1 MDLFKVGDYYVNR
14 IVNSQSKNNLNKDG
28 AGNLNLNEQDRIK
41 ALLLDKN
48 TTSTISMCATQS
60 DLLEHE
66 IYLVDTVENADRDIM
81 RHLKCLVYVKPTDES
96 IECLV
101 RELANPKY
109 GEYHLFFSNKISKDQ
124 LERLAEADDIET
136 VVKVEE
142 IFQDYQ
148 ILNEHL
154 FSLDLNPSRIL
165 AEGALIWDEFYLQ
178 ECTSNM
184 VSLLLSLKIRPGV
197 IRYDSGSKASL
208 SLAKAIEREIKKDEK
223 QLFDF
228 ASDPSAPPTLI
239 ILDRNDDPLTPLLQP
254 WTYQSMIHEY
264 IGVKRNMVD
273 LSQVPNIDKDL
284 EKVTLSSKQD
294 IFFRDT
300 MYLNFGELGDKVKQ
314 YVSNYKDKSKL
325 NSSINSIDDIKE
337 FIEKYPEIKKLS
349 GNVSKH
355 MALVGELDRQL
366 KERDIWELSEVE
378 QNLAVHKDSAEDY
391 SSVLRLL
398 QNPKL
403 SPYYKLKLACIY
415 MIRYDE
421 IHSDNN
427 TKNMEKISQIVDILK
442 DFLPIEDINYLH
454 KFRNFYLGRIKANKN
469 DETVETRGK
478 DDLLTELAKKFNTR
492 MDLHRN
498 KNQSHPGSDNVYMQ
512 HIPKLSQLLSDLSKN
527 NLSEQK
533 YKCLIRPSGGNN
545 NAPNRLPPTQDV
557 VIFVV
562 GGVTLEESRFINQFN
577 KAMDN
582 NRMRVIL
589 GGTSILSTNDF
600 LNSLR

>member
-14 IVNSQSKNNLNKDG
+14 IVNSQSKTTLNKDG
-28 AGNLNLNEQDRIK
+28 TGNLSLNEQDRIK
-41 ALLLDKN
+41 VLLLDKN

-66 IYLVDTVENADRDIM
+66 IYLVDTIENADRDIM

-96 IECLV
+96 IDCLV
-101 RELANPKY
+101 RELSNPKY
-109 GEYHLFFSNKISKDQ
+109 GEYHLFFNNKISKDQ

-154 FSLDLNPSRIL
+154 FSLDLNPNRIL
-165 AEGALIWDEFYLQ
+165 AEGSLIWDEFYLQ

-184 VSLLLSLKIRPGV
+184 ISVLLSLKIRPGV
-197 IRYDSGSKASL
+197 IRYDSASKASL
-208 SLAKAIEREIKKDEK
+208 SLAKSIEKEIKKDEK

-228 ASDPSAPPTLI
+228 AYDPSAPSTLI
-239 ILDRNDDPLTPLLQP
+239 ILDRNDDPMTPLLQP

-264 IGVKRNMVD
+264 IGIKRNMVD
-273 LSQVPNIDKDL
+273 LSKVPNIDKDL

-294 IFFRDT
+294 TFFCDT

-314 YVSNYKDKSKL
+314 YVSNYKDKSKV

-403 SPYYKLKLACIY
+403 NPYYKLKLACIY
-415 MIRYDE
+415 MLRYDE
-421 IHSDNN
+421 IHFDNN
-427 TKNMEKISQIVDILK
+427 TKNVEKISQMVEILK
-442 DFLPIEDINYLH
+442 NFLPIEDINYLH
-454 KFRNFYLGRIKANKN
+454 KFRNFYLGKIKSNKN
-469 DETVETRGK
+469 SENVETQGK

-512 HIPKLSQLLSDLSKN
+512 HIPKLSLLLSDLSKN

-533 YKCLIRPSGGNN
+533 YKCLIRPSGGSNN
-545 NAPNRLPPTQDV
+545 TPNQLPPAQDV
-557 VIFVV
+557 VIFIV

-577 KAMDN
+577 KAMGN

-589 GGTSILSTNDF
+589 GGTSILSTKDF
-600 LNSLR
+600 LESLR

>member
-1 MDLFKVGDYYVNR
+1 MDLFKVGDYYVDR
-14 IVNSQSKNNLNKDG
+14 IVKSQSKNSLNKDG
-28 AGNLNLNEQDRIK
+28 PGNINLNEQDRIK
-41 ALLLDKN
+41 VLLLDKN

-66 IYLVDTVENADRDIM
+66 IYLVDTIENADRDIM

-154 FSLDLNPSRIL
+154 FSLDLNPNRIL
-165 AEGALIWDEFYLQ
+165 NEGSLIWDEFYLQ

-184 VSLLLSLKIRPGV
+184 ISLLLSLKIRPGV
-197 IRYDSGSKASL
+197 IRYDSGSKATL

-228 ASDPSAPPTLI
+228 TYDPSAPSTLI

-391 SSVLRLL
+391 SSVFRLL

-421 IHSDNN
+421 IHFENN
-427 TKNMEKISQIVDILK
+427 TKNMEKISQIVEILK

-469 DETVETRGK
+469 NETVEARGK

-527 NLSEQK
+527 NLSDQK
-533 YKCLIRPSGGNN
+533 YKCLIRPSGNTSN
-545 NAPNRLPPTQDV
+545 QLPPTQDV

-589 GGTSILSTNDF
+589 GGTSVLSTNDF
-600 LNSLR
+600 LDSLR